1 MTSFL
6 NSNTFHAFFSEQMP
20 PHFPLQLNQ
29 EFLSDFEG
37 YCQDGDLISIQN
49 SCIDQ
54 QYIKNESDFLN
65 CLLLSIYHRHYPV
78 FSYLI
83 ALAPLHA
90 IIQRNIFHIR
100 HQLLSQGDIKFI
112 KIFEQLFIDEYRK
125 TTPLCNQSSVIA
137 IEFLQC
143 YYASKLRALSLASHK
158 KKMLEMLAR
167 FYQQDSAYIKLA
179 DKTIVLLPLDLES
192 FQIFRDNFDEN
203 TQKLMLKSYHSHTLH
218 SCWRM
223 LHSNQIWFESSKH
236 AVYTSHLSKH
246 QWLIIL
252 MWLAASDASIID
264 NGMTVEERCKLFF
277 QRLTLVGDDSA
288 ITHQHLLQSVLSH
301 PYTRVLTDE
310 ILVHEHEGFIER
322 ELRIKLH
329 TMPKEELD
337 ELLIAL
343 KNNSILQTPEL
354 LAHIHI
360 ENTAIEQFE
369 AYLSHHWGRQWQD
382 NESLMTAS
390 REILSNEMTMIK
402 RYPSLLMHTLKCLC
416 QQSSSTSR
424 FFNYNNKI
432 KSMSP
437 MSTDE
442 RVPLSYGVPERPKS

>member
-6 NSNTFHAFFSEQMP
+6 NSNTFHHFFSEQMSSR
-20 PHFPLQLNQ
+20 FPLQLNQ
-29 EFLSDFEG
+29 EFLSDFER
-37 YCQDGDLISIQN
+37 YCQDGDLISIEN

-65 CLLLSIYHRHYPV
+65 GLLLSIYHRHYPV

-83 ALAPLHA
+83 ALAPLNA
-90 IIQRNIFHIR
+90 IIMRNIFHIR
-100 HQLLSQGDIKFI
+100 HQLLSQGDIRFI
-112 KIFEQLFIDEYRK
+112 KIFEQLFIDEHPK

-158 KKMLEMLAR
+158 KMMLEMLAR
-167 FYQQDSAYIKLA
+167 FYQEESAYIQQA

-192 FQIFRDNFDEN
+192 FQIFRENFDEN
-203 TQKLMLKSYHSHTLH
+203 TQKLMLESYHSHTLH

-223 LHSNQIWFESSKH
+223 LHTNQNWFESSKQAAH
-236 AVYTSHLSKH
+236 TSHLSRH

-252 MWLAASDASIID
+252 MWLAASDASII
-264 NGMTVEERCKLFF
+264 NTGMTLEERCKLFF
-277 QRLTLVGDDSA
+277 QRLTLVGNDSTL
-288 ITHQHLLQSVLSH
+288 THQHLLQSVLGH

-310 ILVHEHEGFIER
+310 ILVHEHERFIER
-322 ELRIKLH
+322 ELRKKLH
-329 TMPKEELD
+329 TMPREVLD
-337 ELLIAL
+337 KLLLAL
-343 KNNSILQTPEL
+343 KNDSILQTPEL

-369 AYLSHHWGRQWQD
+369 AYLSHYWGRQWQE
-382 NESLMTAS
+382 NEGLMTTT
-390 REILSNEMTMIK
+390 REILSNEMIMIK

-416 QQSSSTSR
+416 QQSSSTAR
-424 FFNYNNKI
+424 FFNYTNNI

-442 RVPLSYGVPERPKS
+442 RVPLSYGVPDRPKS

>member
-6 NSNTFHAFFSEQMP
+6 NSNTFHNFFSEQMSSR
-20 PHFPLQLNQ
+20 FPLQLNQ
-29 EFLSDFEG
+29 EFLSDFER
-37 YCQDGDLISIQN
+37 YCQDGDLISIEN

-65 CLLLSIYHRHYPV
+65 GLLLSIYHRHYPV

-112 KIFEQLFIDEYRK
+112 KIFEQLFIDEHRK
-125 TTPLCNQSSVIA
+125 KTPLCNQSSVIA

-158 KKMLEMLAR
+158 KMMLEMLAR
-167 FYQQDSAYIKLA
+167 FYQQESAYIQQA

-192 FQIFRDNFDEN
+192 FQIFRENFDEY
-203 TQKLMLKSYHSHTLH
+203 TQKLMLESYHSHILH

-223 LHSNQIWFESSKH
+223 LHSNQNWFESSNQQVK
-236 AVYTSHLSKH
+236 TSISEH

-252 MWLAASDASIID
+252 MWIAASDTSIIET
-264 NGMTVEERCKLFF
+264 GMTIEERCKLFF
-277 QRLTLVGDDSA
+277 QRLILVGDDSA
-288 ITHQHLLQSVLSH
+288 LTHQNLLQSVLGH
-301 PYTRVLTDE
+301 PFTRVLTDE
-310 ILVHEHEGFIER
+310 ILAHEHEQFIEC
-322 ELRIKLH
+322 ELRKKLS
-329 TMPKEELD
+329 TMHKEKLD
-337 ELLIAL
+337 ELLFAL

-360 ENTAIEQFE
+360 ENTAIEQFD
-369 AYLSHHWGRQWQD
+369 AYLSHRWGRQWHD
-382 NESLMTAS
+382 NESLITTS
-390 REILSNEMTMIK
+390 REILSNEILMIK
-402 RYPSLLMHTLKCLC
+402 KYSSLLIHTLKCLC
-416 QQSSSTSR
+416 QQSLSTAR
-424 FFNYNNKI
+424 FFNYTNNI
-432 KSMSP
+432 KSISP
-437 MSTDE
+437 MTTDE